1 MMNQVNNAG
10 KNPAVYLLLKK
21 VYSGFSDESRSGNG
35 LLAEVKKQL
44 EEDECN
50 NALLLL
56 DGYNELPSITCQM
69 NFILDIAS
77 YQEQYPNSTIV
88 VASRTKMQYADAHAF
103 VSGDADYASLEI
115 LNELKH
121 CYILVLE
128 RAGIEKA
135 IGAKIETQEEYETL
149 STPFYIT
156 LYGKAAGVLATAES
170 LIAL

>member
-1 MMNQVNNAG
+1 MLPLLVGRVSIHQAPCDSTQQHPRTVQ
-10 KNPAVYLLLKK
+10 AV
-21 VYSGFSDESRSGNG
+21 R
-35 LLAEVKKQL
+35 
-44 EEDECN
+44 
-50 NALLLL
+50 
-56 DGYNELPSITCQM
+56 GYFLSYGHKIWAIT
-69 NFILDIAS
+69 S

-88 VASRTKMQYADAHAF
+88 VASRTKMQYADADAF

-128 RAGIEKA
+128 RAAIEKA

>member
-1 MMNQVNNAG
+1 MSYGHKIWA
-10 KNPAVYLLLKK
+10 
-21 VYSGFSDESRSGNG
+21 
-35 LLAEVKKQL
+35 
-44 EEDECN
+44 
-50 NALLLL
+50 
-56 DGYNELPSITCQM
+56 
-69 NFILDIAS
+69 IAS

-128 RAGIEKA
+128 RAAIEKA

-149 STPFYIT
+149 SMPFYIT

>member
-1 MMNQVNNAG
+1 MGCWGITCTARRPVWG
-10 KNPAVYLLLKK
+10 
-21 VYSGFSDESRSGNG
+21 DESGDQRREKSG
-35 LLAEVKKQL
+35 VL

-50 NALLLL
+50 NTLLLL

-69 NFILDIAS
+69 NFILGIAS

-128 RAGIEKA
+128 RAAIEKA

-156 LYGKAAGVLATAES
+156 LYGKAAGVLATAWR
-170 LIAL
+170 LVAR

>member
-1 MMNQVNNAG
+1 
-10 KNPAVYLLLKK
+10 
-21 VYSGFSDESRSGNG
+21 
-35 LLAEVKKQL
+35 
-44 EEDECN
+44 
-50 NALLLL
+50 
-56 DGYNELPSITCQM
+56 M

-128 RAGIEKA
+128 RAAIEKA

-149 STPFYIT
+149 STPFYIWH
-156 LYGKAAGVLATAES
+156 GAN
-170 LIAL
+170 

>member
-1 MMNQVNNAG
+1 MGGITGGHPLPAAALRRVNQVNNAG

-21 VYSGFSDESRSGNG
+21 VYSGFSDGSRSENR

-69 NFILDIAS
+69 HFILDIAS

-88 VASRTKMQYADAHAF
+88 VASRTKCSMLMHM
-103 VSGDADYASLEI
+103 L
-115 LNELKH
+115 L
-121 CYILVLE
+121 
-128 RAGIEKA
+128 
-135 IGAKIETQEEYETL
+135 
-149 STPFYIT
+149 
-156 LYGKAAGVLATAES
+156 
-170 LIAL
+170 

>member
-1 MMNQVNNAG
+1 MLPFLVGRVSIHQAPCDSTQQHPRTVQ
-10 KNPAVYLLLKK
+10 AVGGTFLSYRHKIW
-21 VYSGFSDESRSGNG
+21 
-35 LLAEVKKQL
+35 A
-44 EEDECN
+44 
-50 NALLLL
+50 
-56 DGYNELPSITCQM
+56 
-69 NFILDIAS
+69 IAS

-128 RAGIEKA
+128 RAAIEKA

>member
-1 MMNQVNNAG
+1 MSYRHKIWA
-10 KNPAVYLLLKK
+10 
-21 VYSGFSDESRSGNG
+21 
-35 LLAEVKKQL
+35 
-44 EEDECN
+44 
-50 NALLLL
+50 
-56 DGYNELPSITCQM
+56 
-69 NFILDIAS
+69 IAS
-77 YQEQYPNSTIV
+77 YQEQYPNTTIV

-128 RAGIEKA
+128 RAAIEKA